1 MTVPAPFDRVAA
13 IYDALW
19 TGSDAGRAQREIV
32 WRVVDS
38 LFKPGD
44 EILDIGCGT
53 GEDAVHLGRRGVRV
67 SAIDA
72 SSQMVRMAASRGVA
86 TTQLAAEE
94 LHRIHAQYDG
104 ALSDFGPLNCIAD
117 LRGAAESM
125 AQLVRP
131 QGHVVVCLL
140 NRTCIWEMVWFG
152 LRLQLRKAFRRL
164 GRKAIQSSLGVAVF
178 YPSARDVRRAFRR
191 GFELLDSTG
200 AGVFVPPS
208 YVHLSART
216 IRRTAWLDLRVS
228 HLPVF
233 RTLGDHRVYVFRR
246 RSEC

>member
-1 MTVPAPFDRVAA
+1 VTASAPFDRVAA

-19 TGSDAGRAQREIV
+19 TGTETGRAQREIV
-32 WRVVDS
+32 WRAIDS

-44 EILDIGCGT
+44 EILDVGCGT

-72 SSQMVRMAASRGVA
+72 SSEMVHIAASRGVA
-86 TTQLAAEE
+86 ATQLTVQE
-94 LHRIHAQYDG
+94 LSRIHAQYDG

-164 GRKAIQSSLGVAVF
+164 GRGAVQSSLGVVVY
-178 YPSARDVRRAFRR
+178 YPSSRDVRRAFRR
-191 GFELLDSTG
+191 DFELIGSTG

-216 IRRTAWLDLRVS
+216 MRRAAWLDLRVS
-228 HLPVF
+228 HLPGL
-233 RTLGDHRVYVFRR
+233 RALGDHRVYVFRR

>member
-1 MTVPAPFDRVAA
+1 VTAPAPFDRIAA
-13 IYDALW
+13 AYDALW
-19 TGSDAGRAQREIV
+19 TGTENGRAQRRIV
-32 WRVVDS
+32 WRAIDS

-53 GEDAVHLGRRGVRV
+53 GEDAVHLRHRGVRV

-72 SSQMVRMAASRGVA
+72 SSEMVRMAASRGVA
-86 TTQLAAEE
+86 ATQLPVEE
-94 LHRIHAQYDG
+94 LYRIHAQYDG
-104 ALSDFGPLNCIAD
+104 VLSDFGPLNCIAD
-117 LRGAAESM
+117 LREAAKAM

-152 LRLQLRKAFRRL
+152 LLLQLGKAFRRL
-164 GRKAIQSSLGVAVF
+164 ARMAVQSSLGIAVY
-178 YPSARDVRRAFRR
+178 YPAAREVCRAFRR
-191 GFELLDSTG
+191 DFKLINSTG

-216 IRRTAWLDLRVS
+216 MKRAAWLDLRLA
-228 HLPVF
+228 HLPGL
-233 RTLGDHRVYVFRR
+233 RALGDHRVYVFQR

>member
-1 MTVPAPFDRVAA
+1 VTAPAPFDRVAA

-19 TGSDAGRAQREIV
+19 TGTETGRAQREIV
-32 WRVVDS
+32 WRAIDS

-72 SSQMVRMAASRGVA
+72 SNEMVHIAASRGVA
-86 TTQLAAEE
+86 ATQLAVQE
-94 LHRIHAQYDG
+94 LFRIHAQYDG
-104 ALSDFGPLNCIAD
+104 ALSNFGPLNCIAD
-117 LRGAAESM
+117 LRGTAESM

-131 QGHVVVCLL
+131 QGHVVVCML
-140 NRTCIWEMVWFG
+140 NRTCIWEMVWFT
-152 LRLQLRKAFRRL
+152 LRLQLSKAFRRL
-164 GRKAIQSSLGVAVF
+164 ARKAVQSSLAVAVY
-178 YPSARDVRRAFRR
+178 YPNARDVRRAFRR
-191 GFELLDSTG
+191 DFELISSVG

-208 YVHLSART
+208 YVNLSARMV
-216 IRRTAWLDLRVS
+216 RRAGWLDLRVG
-228 HLPVF
+228 HLPGL
-233 RTLGDHRVYVFRR
+233 RALGDHRLYVFRR